1 MAKKVEF
8 YDTTLRDGTQAED
21 FNLSVEDKLQVA
33 LKLDELGIDYIEG
46 GWPGSNPKDA
56 RFFREIRDYK
66 LKHARIAAF
75 GSTHHPRHKPEE
87 DPNLAA
93 LIEARTPV
101 ITIFGKSWDVHVKEA
116 LRTTLEHNLEII
128 EASLA
133 YLRPHC
139 ERLFYDAEHFFDGF
153 KDNPDYAV
161 ETLKRAV
168 KGGADCLV
176 LCDTNGGTLP
186 HEIVEIIR
194 EVQKRLGKKISLGI
208 HAHNDSECAVANSL
222 LAVLEGVT
230 QVQGTI
236 NGFGERCGN
245 ANLCSII
252 PNLVLKMGY
261 EAEAGKHLRKLT
273 EVSRFVCE
281 MANLPHP
288 RYLPY
293 VGRSAFAHKGGIH
306 VSAVMRSPR
315 TYEHINPEL
324 VGNIRRVLV
333 SDLSGRSN
341 IVYKAQQ
348 FGIKLLPDD
357 PMIAKIVEEVKKREA
372 EGYQFEAAEASLEL
386 LMYRLIGE
394 PKQYFELLGY
404 RVFDMRAREGEDPM
418 VEATVIV
425 RVPPGVGEVEHT
437 AAAGNGPV
445 NALDNAIRKALE
457 RFYPQLK
464 EMILEDYKVR
474 VLPGHPGTGATVRVL
489 IFSRDK
495 RDRWG
500 TVGVS
505 HDILEASCK
514 ALVDS
519 LTYKLFKDRHKQVEA
534 S

>member
-1 MAKKVEF
+1 MGKQVEF

-21 FNLSVEDKLQVA
+21 FNLSVEDKLRVA

-56 RFFREIRDYK
+56 RFFREIKDYT

-75 GSTHHPRHKPEE
+75 GSTHHPRKSPEE
-87 DPNLAA
+87 DANLKA

-101 ITIFGKSWDVHVKEA
+101 ITIFGKSWDIHVKEA
-116 LRTTLEHNLEII
+116 LRTTLERNLEII
-128 EASLA
+128 AASVA

-139 ERLFYDAEHFFDGF
+139 EKLFYDAEHFFDGF
-153 KDNPDYAV
+153 KENPDYAIA
-161 ETLKRAV
+161 TLKKALEA
-168 KGGADCLV
+168 GADCLV
-176 LCDTNGGTLP
+176 LCDTNGGSLP
-186 HEIVEIIR
+186 HEITEIVR
-194 EVQKRLGKKISLGI
+194 EVKKRLGKGVPLGI
-208 HAHNDSECAVANSL
+208 HAHNDTECAVANSL
-222 LAVLEGVT
+222 AAVREGAI

-261 EAEAGKHLRKLT
+261 EAEVAQHLSRLT
-273 EVSRFVCE
+273 EVSRYVCE
-281 MANLPHP
+281 MANLSHP

-306 VSAVMRSPR
+306 VSAVMRAPR
-315 TYEHINPEL
+315 TYEHIDPEL
-324 VGNIRRVLV
+324 VGNTRRVLV

-348 FGIKLLPDD
+348 FGIRLSADD

-372 EGYQFEAAEASLEL
+372 QGYQFEAAEASLEL

-404 RVFDMRAREGEDPM
+404 RVFDLAREGESPL
-418 VEATVIV
+418 VEATVVV

-437 AAAGNGPV
+437 AATGNGPV

-457 RFYPQLK
+457 RFYPQIK
-464 EMILEDYKVR
+464 EMTLEDYKVR
-474 VLPGHPGTGATVRVL
+474 VLPGSPGTGAVVRVL
-489 IFSRDK
+489 IFSQDRQ
-495 RDRWG
+495 DRWG

-505 HDILEASCK
+505 HDILEASCM

-519 LTYKLFKDRHKQVEA
+519 LTYKLFKDRHKTREGD
-534 S
+534 